1 MAKRY
6 KYGVSVAA
14 VNWNGVS
21 EKKKK
26 KIDKAISEIA
36 KKIRNRSENVKPG
49 IKTKGMFW
57 IMRFMQKMI
66 SNPKDVTYWEAKG
79 WLGKERPWK

>member
-1 MAKRY
+1 M
-6 KYGVSVAA
+6 
-14 VNWNGVS
+14 
-21 EKKKK
+21 
-26 KIDKAISEIA
+26 
-36 KKIRNRSENVKPG
+36 KPG